1 MEKNEKTEEPRR
13 GKNSGK
19 GDTHMQTMSL
29 PECSSEYA
37 AFPKESP
44 MDQQIYLNTLIV
56 SSESLESSN
65 LNRNMLQSET
75 IYIHEASNDLDA
87 ERTKSS
93 ELLKNKIRILTNKV
107 KLLQSKLSKHRED
120 KKKIKRVKRRLGKS
134 VTVIYLESLYLNA
147 YTCGSRCPVNH
158 HLCLI

>member
-1 MEKNEKTEEPRR
+1 MEKNKKTEEPRR
-13 GKNSGK
+13 GKNSAK
-19 GDTHMQTMSL
+19 GDTHVETMSL

-44 MDQQIYLNTLIV
+44 MDQQIYLNTPIV
-56 SSESLESSN
+56 STESLKSSN
-65 LNRNMLQSET
+65 LNINTFRSES
-75 IYIHEASNDLDA
+75 IYIHEEASNDLDA

-120 KKKIKRVKRRLGKS
+120 KRKIK
-134 VTVIYLESLYLNA
+134 
-147 YTCGSRCPVNH
+147 
-158 HLCLI
+158 